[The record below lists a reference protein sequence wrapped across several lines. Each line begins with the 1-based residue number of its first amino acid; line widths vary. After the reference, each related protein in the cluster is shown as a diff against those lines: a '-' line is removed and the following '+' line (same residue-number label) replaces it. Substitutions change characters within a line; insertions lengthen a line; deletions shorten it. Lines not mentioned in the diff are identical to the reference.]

1 MLDLCLLGTGGMMSA
16 TGTAAASFLLP
27 YRWLTSLMLRYN
39 GSSLL
44 IDCGEGTQIAI
55 REKGWSFRPIDIIC
69 ITHFHGDHISGLP
82 GILLAMS
89 NSDRTEPLTM
99 IGPKGLERVVKALR
113 VIAPELPFEIKF
125 IESTEPQQQIRLH
138 GYVIDAFK
146 VNHRVTCYGY
156 SISIERAGMFEV
168 DKAKQNDVPMRFW
181 SRLQKGE
188 TIESDGRVYF
198 PELVLGPAR
207 KGLKVTYTTDTR
219 PTDSIVRNA
228 KDSDLFICEGM
239 YGEKGD
245 VNNAVKYKHM
255 TFEEAGR
262 LAKQAGVKELWL
274 THYSPALN
282 RPEQYIEDVRQIFQ
296 NSYPGKDKKS
306 LELNFEES

>member
-1 MLDLCLLGTGGMMSA
+1 MLDLCLLGTGGMMP
-16 TGTAAASFLLP
+16 LP
-27 YRWLTSLMLRYN
+27 YRWLTSLMLRFN

-55 REKGWSFRPIDIIC
+55 REKGWSFRPLDIIC

-82 GILLAMS
+82 GILLAMG

-99 IGPKGLERVVKALR
+99 IGPKGLEKVVKALR
-113 VIAPELPFEIKF
+113 VIAPELPFEIHF
-125 IESTEPQQQIRLH
+125 IELTEPQQQIRIN

-156 SISIERAGMFEV
+156 SVSIERAGLFDVERARANEV
-168 DKAKQNDVPMRFW
+168 AMKYW

-188 TIESDGRVYF
+188 TITDGERVYT
-198 PELVLGPAR
+198 PDMVLGPAR
-207 KGLKVTYTTDTR
+207 KGIKVTYTTDTR
-219 PTDSIVRNA
+219 PTESIVRNA
-228 KDSDLFICEGM
+228 QGSDLFICEGM

-245 VNNAVKYKHM
+245 VNNAVKYRHM

-262 LAKQAGVKELWL
+262 LAKQANVKELWL

-282 RPEQYIEDVRQIFQ
+282 KPEMYIDDVRRIFP
-296 NSYPGKDKKS
+296 NAWPGKDKKS
-306 LELNFEES
+306 LELNFEE

>member
-1 MLDLCLLGTGGMMSA
+1 MP
-16 TGTAAASFLLP
+16 LP

-125 IESTEPQQQIRLH
+125 IELTEPQQQIRLH

-296 NSYPGKDKKS
+296 NAYPGKDKKS

>member
-1 MLDLCLLGTGGMMSA
+1 MLDLCLLGTGGMMP
-16 TGTAAASFLLP
+16 LP

-55 REKGWSFRPIDIIC
+55 REKGWSFRPLDIIC

-125 IESTEPQQQIRLH
+125 IELTEPQQQIRLH

-156 SISIERAGMFEV
+156 SISIERAGMFDVE
-168 DKAKQNDVPMRFW
+168 KARQNEVPMPLW
-181 SRLQKGE
+181 SKLQKGE
-188 TIESDGRVYF
+188 TIRTEDGRIYQ
-198 PELVLGPAR
+198 PEMVLGPAR

-228 KDSDLFICEGM
+228 RGSDLFICEGM

-296 NSYPGKDKKS
+296 NAYPGKDKKS